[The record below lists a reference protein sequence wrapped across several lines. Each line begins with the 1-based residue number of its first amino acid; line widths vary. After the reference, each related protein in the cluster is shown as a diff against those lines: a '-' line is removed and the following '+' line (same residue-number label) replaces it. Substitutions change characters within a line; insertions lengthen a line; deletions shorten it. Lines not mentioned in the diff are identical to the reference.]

1 MGKPTETSK
10 ETPRAEVER
19 ALTLLVR
26 SARVSAPLRDAVQA
40 VEDEIRRLHREF
52 EKLAARHHERVE
64 QLKAELTRQ
73 HVKRFRQIVH
83 TKRWRS
89 EAKEL
94 RREMR
99 RLAGDRFDDPAAT
112 STSSEEADHG

>member
-1 MGKPTETSK
+1 MT
-10 ETPRAEVER
+10 
-19 ALTLLVR
+19 
-26 SARVSAPLRDAVQA
+26 AVITA
-40 VEDEIRRLHREF
+40 
-52 EKLAARHHERVE
+52 
-64 QLKAELTRQ
+64 T
-73 HVKRFRQIVH
+73 
-83 TKRWRS
+83 WRS